1 MKSQGDAG
9 SDKAFLDHLE
19 DLRRLLLRCLAGY
32 LIALAPG
39 FYLAPKVIAV
49 LSYGVRL
56 SFFTVFE
63 PMLIELKTGLLLGL
77 IFAFPYIIW
86 EIVRYLAPALNA
98 GERRFLLAG
107 LGCGLGL
114 FGFGGAVAYVWV
126 LPKVL
131 AFALSFGDD
140 NLTPV
145 IGLAGYLEL
154 VINFILCFAFAFELP
169 LVVLT
174 LVRLGIVRI
183 TMLRRCRA
191 WATVLIFVAA
201 AVLTPPDVV
210 SQLCM
215 ALPMWA
221 LFELS
226 LLIAGRFALPEA
238 ADAGQTMD
246 EVLPETAKRRKIR
259 AIRR

>member
-1 MKSQGDAG
+1 M
-9 SDKAFLDHLE
+9 
-19 DLRRLLLRCLAGY
+19 LLRCLAGY

-39 FYLAPKVIAV
+39 LYLAPKLIAA

-63 PMLIELKTGLLLGL
+63 PMLIELKTGLLLAL
-77 IFAFPYIIW
+77 VFALPYMIW
-86 EIVRYLAPALNA
+86 EIARYLAPALTA
-98 GERRFLLAG
+98 GECRFLLAG

-114 FGFGGAVAYVWV
+114 FLGGGAIAYVWV

-131 AFALSFGDD
+131 SFALSFADD

-154 VINFILCFAFAFELP
+154 VIYFILCFAIAFELP

-174 LVRLGIVRI
+174 LVRLGIVRVAA
-183 TMLRRCRA
+183 LRRGRG
-191 WATVLIFVAA
+191 WAAVLIFVAA

-226 LLIAGRFALPEA
+226 LLVAGHFAPPEA
-238 ADAGQTMD
+238 AETEQTMD
-246 EVLPETAKRRKIR
+246 EVPPETAKRRKIR